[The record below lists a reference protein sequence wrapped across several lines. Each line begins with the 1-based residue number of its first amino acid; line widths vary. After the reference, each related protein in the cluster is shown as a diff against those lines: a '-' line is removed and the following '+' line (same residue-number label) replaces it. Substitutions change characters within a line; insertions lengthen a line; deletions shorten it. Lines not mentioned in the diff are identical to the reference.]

1 MKNLIL
7 TLFLVLTSNLFVSG
21 QTYAKFKS
29 PSGDVSIEATSRTT
43 AVLRFENA
51 NGYVTTKYLTL
62 SGNSSDVKRW
72 NCSDGSYV
80 TTEVAPFDRDPFKQA
95 KGLDSYLV
103 TYYNSLD
110 RKLWDSVVN

>member
-7 TLFLVLTSNLFVSG
+7 TLFLVLTSTLFVSG

-29 PSGDVSIEATSRTT
+29 SSGDVSIEATSRTT
-43 AVLRFENA
+43 AILRFENA

-62 SGNSSDVKRW
+62 SNPNAAVKRW

-80 TTEVAPFDRDPFKQA
+80 TTENAPFDRDPFNQA

-103 TYYNSLD
+103 TFYNSLD